1 VKPKSLLNPNFTSM
15 VHDKQFSLGLSYF
28 EIMELSQ
35 IDLHKFL
42 SLTSREEIIDW
53 LEWND
58 RNGTYNDE
66 DSLNELGNIMS
77 KEEGIEIIV
86 RQIAGI

>member
-1 VKPKSLLNPNFTSM
+1 M

-28 EIMELSQ
+28 EIMDLSPS
-35 IDLHKFL
+35 DLHQFL

-58 RNGTYNDE
+58 RNGTYNDV
-66 DSLNELGNIMS
+66 DSLREFGNVMS
-77 KEEGIEIIV
+77 KDEGIEIV
-86 RQIAGI
+86 MRQIAS